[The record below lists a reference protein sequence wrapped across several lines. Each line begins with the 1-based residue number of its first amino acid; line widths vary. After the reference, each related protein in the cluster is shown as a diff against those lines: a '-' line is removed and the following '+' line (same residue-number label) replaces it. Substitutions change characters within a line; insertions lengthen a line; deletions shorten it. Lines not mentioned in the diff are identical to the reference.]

1 MRKIYHLY
9 PEPLGSVCS
18 LEELVRAAPLTLRN
32 LGNNKS

>member
-18 LEELVRAAPLTLRN
+18 LEELVRDAPLALRKM
-32 LGNNKS
+32 GHNKS